1 MNLQQSVNW
10 KNVNIKGDWNMN
22 VNQSQ
27 AAALTFN
34 CLQSSTVRNSAA
46 SDIITKLTNNIASS
60 ATSEALALLDA
71 NAKSAAKQGF
81 GGIGKSSSDTNV
93 NTISN
98 FKSENETHM
107 DIENLVKNI
116 VQNNF
121 TSEDLQTCLSQ
132 ANSSQNI
139 TMQEINVGGNAV
151 LALNQEQAS
160 TVVTNCIQESN
171 ISNNIINN
179 VMSELGV
186 KIDNESIAVSKAE
199 ATAVAESKAETQG
212 VGDAVGDVFRGMGQG
227 FGEAVGSIFS
237 GVAGLFQNPMF
248 AIVCCICVLVIGVVA
263 YIAISK
269 GGDIIKDN
277 PELLM
282 V

>member
-1 MNLQQSVNW
+1 MGNTKSRARITQTNNQVFVNNTDIKAVSEQINSQISNTTINAAKNCSADMNLQQSVNW

-34 CLQSSTVRNSAA
+34 CLQSSNVRNSAA
-46 SDIITKLTNNIASS
+46 SDIITKMTNNIASS
-60 ATSEALALLDA
+60 ATSEALAILDA
-71 NAKSAAKQGF
+71 NA
-81 GGIGKSSSDTNV
+81 
-93 NTISN
+93 
-98 FKSENETHM
+98 
-107 DIENLVKNI
+107 
-116 VQNNF
+116 
-121 TSEDLQTCLSQ
+121 
-132 ANSSQNI
+132 NI
-139 TMQEINVGGNAV
+139 TMQEINVGGDAV
-151 LALNQEQAS
+151 LALNQDQAS

-186 KIDNESIAVSKAE
+186 KINNESIAVSKAE
-199 ATAVAESKAETQG
+199 ATAVAESKAENQG

-237 GVAGLFQNPMF
+237 GIAGLFSNPMF

-277 PELLM
+277 PELLLA
-282 V
+282 